1 MKTRNYIFLTALML
15 FFSFLNAQTNTN
27 WQPVLISM
35 DGTNGYKGVE
45 LYYSLETCNS
55 TDVVKLKLVNT
66 NTFALKAHWITV
78 LVTNSDK
85 ELYGKTELVTVQL
98 DANKEYIGTC
108 KKTDKLTIKLSD
120 YGIKATDLKTMVGS
134 NFDISH

>member
-1 MKTRNYIFLTALML
+1 ML
-15 FFSFLNAQTNTN
+15 FFSFLRAQTKTN

-45 LYYSLETCNS
+45 LYYSVETCNA
-55 TDVVKLKLVNT
+55 TDVIKLKLVNT
-66 NTFALKAHWITV
+66 NSFALKAHWITV
-78 LVTNSDK
+78 LVTNGDK

-108 KKTDKLTIKLSD
+108 KKTDKLTIKLAD

>member
-1 MKTRNYIFLTALML
+1 MI
-15 FFSFLNAQTNTN
+15 FFSLSKAQTAIN

-45 LYYSLETCNS
+45 MYYSVEKCNS
-55 TDVVKLKLVNT
+55 NDVILLKLVNT
-66 NTFALKAHWITV
+66 NTFALKAHWISV

-85 ELYGKTELVTVQL
+85 ELYGKTELVTIQL
-98 DANKEYIGTC
+98 EANKEYIGSC
-108 KKTDKLTIKLSD
+108 KKTDKLMIKLND
-120 YGIKATDLKTMVGS
+120 YGIKGSDLKTMVGS

>member
-1 MKTRNYIFLTALML
+1 
-15 FFSFLNAQTNTN
+15 
-27 WQPVLISM
+27 
-35 DGTNGYKGVE
+35 
-45 LYYSLETCNS
+45 
-55 TDVVKLKLVNT
+55 
-66 NTFALKAHWITV
+66 V
-78 LVTNSDK
+78 LVTNGDK

-108 KKTDKLTIKLSD
+108 KKTDKLTIKLAD